1 MIEAHC
7 ENALSVGDLIP
18 SRGKY
23 QLVLDVTQFETADEQ
38 PKTMYR
44 YHFVWVEPN
53 GADLISMKNAL
64 VDAVKRIYDGKIDDG
79 YLTALGFRV
88 DIKQVNVVD
97 WSASL
102 QMLQVSGETEI
113 EVGDYDNQTHVI
125 SSEDYAMMCLEMGA
139 YLRGLRSRK
148 WTNRNAVLSAESISA
163 AAVAASDWSLQ

>member
-1 MIEAHC
+1 MIEAC
-7 ENALSVGDLIP
+7 CDNAISIGDLIS

-23 QLVLDVTQFETADEQ
+23 QLVLDVTQVE
-38 PKTMYR
+38 TMYR
-44 YHFVWVEPN
+44 YNFVWVEPN
-53 GADLISMKNAL
+53 GSDLIAMKNAL

-79 YLTALGFRV
+79 YLTTLGFRV

-125 SSEDYAMMCLEMGA
+125 SSVDYAAMCLEMGE
-139 YLRGLRSRK
+139 YLRALRSRK
-148 WTNRNAVLSAESISA
+148 WGNRNAVLSAESISD
-163 AAVAASDWSLQ
+163 AAVAASNWSLT